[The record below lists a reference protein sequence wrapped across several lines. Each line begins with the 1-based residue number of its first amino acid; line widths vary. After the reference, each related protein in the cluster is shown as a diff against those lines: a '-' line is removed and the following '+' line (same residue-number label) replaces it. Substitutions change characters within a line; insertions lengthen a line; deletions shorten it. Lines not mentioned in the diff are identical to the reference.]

1 MAKKI
6 NTVQK
11 DKVKRIEL
19 HKFAEREYYT
29 YGVAVNEDRAIP
41 CDVDG
46 LKPVVRRLLWSA
58 YKAGITTKTK
68 KSARIVGD
76 CIGRYHPHGDTTV
89 YDALVN
95 SSQSPAPLFVGE
107 GNFGSFTD
115 PKYAAMRYTNAKISP
130 LAMKLFFDPYY
141 LPSIELV
148 PNFDGEEK
156 EPVILPVLLPTLL
169 LNGTLGIG
177 VAVNSVI
184 PSFTLKSLSSTLKKL
199 FEGQE
204 LTPKFLASNLE
215 FCTKYNATYDKKENK
230 DAILSV
236 MSSGKG
242 RIVFDSRFKYD
253 EKKNSLIVTGF
264 VHNSA
269 EALLKSLLPLHKDCI
284 LRADDLSNPK
294 DKIGIIEIVLK
305 RNIKSRPD
313 IERAIDKI
321 SAKLSGAVSFNVN
334 VTKRVKKK
342 ESVHVTLASS
352 SIMELIRTWMDYR
365 IDLEKRMAEYWIAQ
379 ADSKIHAIEIL
390 RLAIS
395 KLDLVVKALKEKH
408 KTVDDLNQRV
418 AKLLKITK
426 EDAKI
431 ITDKKVYQ
439 LSSLEDSKLVE
450 SLKKIEQEKK
460 DLQKRHKKPEVFI
473 AEQLGN
479 FK

>member
-1 MAKKI
+1 MSKKTPEI
-6 NTVQK
+6 KK
-11 DKVKRIEL
+11 DNVKVIDF
-19 HKFAEREYYT
+19 HKFAEREYYD

-41 CDVDG
+41 CDIDG
-46 LKPVVRRLLWSA
+46 LKPVIRRLLWSA

-76 CIGRYHPHGDTTV
+76 CIGRYHPHGDTAA
-89 YDALVN
+89 YEALVN
-95 SSQSPAPLFVGE
+95 ATQYTSPLFVGE

-115 PKYAAMRYTNAKISP
+115 PKFAAMRYTNAKISP
-130 LAMKLFFDPYY
+130 LAMKVFFDPYY
-141 LPSIELV
+141 MPSIELI

-156 EPVILPVLLPTLL
+156 EPIILPALLPTLL
-169 LNGTLGIG
+169 LNGTAGIG

-184 PSFTLKSLSSTLKKL
+184 PGFTLKSLTTALKKL
-199 FEGQE
+199 FEGEE
-204 LTPKFLASNLE
+204 LTPKFLAKHLE
-215 FCTKYNATYDKKENK
+215 FCTKYNATYDKKANK

-236 MSSGKG
+236 MSDGKG
-242 RIVFDSRFKYD
+242 RIVFDSRFNYNKT
-253 EKKNSLIVTGF
+253 KHSLVVTGF
-264 VHNSA
+264 IHNSA

-294 DKIGIIEIVLK
+294 DKIGIIEISLK
-305 RNIKSRPD
+305 KNIKSPAD
-313 IERAIDKI
+313 VERALEKI
-321 SAKLSGAVSFNVN
+321 TSKLSGAVSFNTN
-334 VTKRVKKK
+334 ITRRTKKK
-342 ESVHVTLASS
+342 DGVHVTLASS
-352 SIMELIRTWMDYR
+352 SIVELISTWMHYR
-365 IDLEKRMAEYWIAQ
+365 IELEKKMAEYWIAQ
-379 ADSKIHAIEIL
+379 ADAKIHNIEIL

-418 AKLLKITK
+418 SSLLKITK
-426 EDAKI
+426 DDAKI

-450 SLKKIEQEKK
+450 NLKKIKKEKK
-460 DLQKRHKKPEVFI
+460 VLQTRYKKPEVFI